1 MSLNYIYR
9 DKSPRQIPQHNTNSG
24 VQIRN
29 LLFEDYKVSRLRQY
43 QNNDGTMISLIPLI
57 SFQFTAGYLRSN
69 SLFVIFV

>member
-29 LLFEDYKVSRLRQY
+29 LLLKTIKYHACVNIKIMMDNDISHPFNILPVYSR
-43 QNNDGTMISLIPLI
+43 
-57 SFQFTAGYLRSN
+57 
-69 SLFVIFV
+69 IFKK